1 MHVIPWKGSKE
12 SESNKHG
19 FISVNNVHV
28 TSALINHPMIIIWF
42 TDKIAK
48 SKSPFYLTFTWCSL
62 WLSCFY
68 NFSGL
73 YQAKSQ
79 AAKTKQDGHL
89 KEKIFSLFKN
99 LFPNDIGMGLYLH
112 LSFEEHAQY

>member
-42 TDKIAK
+42 KDKIAK
-48 SKSPFYLTFTWCSL
+48 SKSPLTDFYLMLSL
-62 WLSCFY
+62 IEL
-68 NFSGL
+68 L
-73 YQAKSQ
+73 
-79 AAKTKQDGHL
+79 L
-89 KEKIFSLFKN
+89 
-99 LFPNDIGMGLYLH
+99 
-112 LSFEEHAQY
+112 